1 MRVEPQSRGLRAALL
16 FDPKS
21 IAALQLEKM
30 TETPSDR
37 DNTA

>member
-21 IAALQLEKM
+21 IAALQLEKV
-30 TETPSDR
+30 TETSSDR